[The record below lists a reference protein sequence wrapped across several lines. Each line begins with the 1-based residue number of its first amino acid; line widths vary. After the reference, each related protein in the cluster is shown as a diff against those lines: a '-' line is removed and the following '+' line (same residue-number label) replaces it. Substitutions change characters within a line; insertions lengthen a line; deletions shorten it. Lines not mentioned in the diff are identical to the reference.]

1 MRAGPLSNP
10 RVIDLLN
17 AAFVPVFAVN
27 EDYADDGPTSKE
39 EKAEYR
45 RIYREA
51 LGAKLSAGTVHAYV
65 VDTAGHP
72 IDSLHVAEA
81 ARPDRL
87 VAMLERVIRD
97 RHVAKGPT
105 LVSPRALSAPPP
117 SEPGSLV
124 LHLTARGR
132 GNSWDGFPGEDWI
145 VLGPK
150 DLVGLLP
157 ADHLEVGR
165 AWEIRQDVATAILTH
180 FYPQTE
186 NNDVST
192 HRFERRK
199 LSGTIESIKNGV
211 ARAWIQGELRMA
223 HRFYPGRAD
232 ENVAQAT
239 VVGYLDFQIA
249 TNRVRR
255 LRLVTDRAT
264 YGTGK
269 LEVAVR
275 SVP

>member
-1 MRAGPLSNP
+1 LRAGPLSSP
-10 RVIDLLN
+10 RVTDLLN
-17 AAFVPVFAVN
+17 AAFVPVFVVN
-27 EDYADDGPTSKE
+27 EDYADDGPAPKE
-39 EKAEYR
+39 EKAESR

-51 LGAKLSAGTVHAYV
+51 LDAKLSAGTVHAYV
-65 VDTAGHP
+65 IDTAGHP
-72 IDSLHVAEA
+72 IDSLHVADA

-87 VAMLERVIRD
+87 LAMLQRVIKD
-97 RHVAKGPT
+97 RQVSQGPT
-105 LVSPRALSAPPP
+105 LVAPRELSAPPR

-145 VLGPK
+145 VLGLK
-150 DLVGLLP
+150 DLAGLLP
-157 ADHLEVGR
+157 ADHLAAGASWEV
-165 AWEIRQDVATAILTH
+165 RQDVATAILTH

-192 HRFERRK
+192 HRFARRR

-211 ARAWIQGELRMA
+211 ARAWLQGELRMT
-223 HRFYPGRAD
+223 HQFYPGRVD
-232 ENVAQAT
+232 DNVVDAT
-239 VVGYLDFQIA
+239 VVGYLDFE
-249 TNRVRR
+249 TTTDRVRR
-255 LRLVTDRAT
+255 MRLVTDRAT